1 MAIRDLLSAWSID
14 DGAAVQELT
23 LGNNNRTYAVTTPT
37 RRYILRI
44 YQRSAALAWVRYEHT
59 LLTRLAQWGLPFAI
73 PVPIVAHT
81 GTTLLPVPD
90 TDVTLAA
97 LFHRL
102 PGQPPDGAALAQSRR
117 CGAALAELDRAL
129 GQLTIPSPPTPCPPF
144 GALAQVHP
152 SVPNLFEMLE
162 QVPLDPGQR
171 AQLRR
176 AIGDVVAALP
186 ALYRSLPQ
194 QLVHR
199 DFDASNVLMTGDQV
213 VGVLDFEFAG
223 PDLRAFDLARSLSL
237 FTSSPWSIPDGWRRV
252 VAFSSGYRE
261 QLALTSGEIDA
272 LPELM
277 QLYRTWSLIH
287 REGRR
292 RQGLASAG
300 DVRARALGLLRQDA
314 WLRTQRRE
322 LIGLLR

>member
-1 MAIRDLLSAWSID
+1 M
-14 DGAAVQELT
+14 
-23 LGNNNRTYAVTTPT
+23 
-37 RRYILRI
+37 
-44 YQRSAALAWVRYEHT
+44 
-59 LLTRLAQWGLPFAI
+59 
-73 PVPIVAHT
+73 
-81 GTTLLPVPD
+81 
-90 TDVTLAA
+90 
-97 LFHRL
+97 
-102 PGQPPDGAALAQSRR
+102 
-117 CGAALAELDRAL
+117 
-129 GQLTIPSPPTPCPPF
+129 
-144 GALAQVHP
+144 
-152 SVPNLFEMLE
+152 
-162 QVPLDPGQR
+162 
-171 AQLRR
+171 
-176 AIGDVVAALP
+176 
-186 ALYRSLPQ
+186 
-194 QLVHR
+194 
-199 DFDASNVLMTGDQV
+199 
-213 VGVLDFEFAG
+213 LDFEFAG

-300 DVRARALGLLRQDA
+300 DVRARALGLLRQNA